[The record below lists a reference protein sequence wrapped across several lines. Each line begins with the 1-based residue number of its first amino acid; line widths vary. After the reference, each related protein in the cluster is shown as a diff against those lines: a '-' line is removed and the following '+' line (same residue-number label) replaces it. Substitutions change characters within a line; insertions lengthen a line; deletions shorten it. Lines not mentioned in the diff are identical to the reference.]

1 LRSDQPERGAS
12 ENGSRLYRS
21 LTHLISGASRIRCK
35 AIVDACDEHE
45 GRVLG
50 LLPEIDGIVDLL
62 KHSQFDF
69 MSNATKQRGSMGI
82 SRLLDMREAVST
94 DYLVSQ
100 VYLAM
105 REKEF

>member
-1 LRSDQPERGAS
+1 MPIAASERGAS

-45 GRVLG
+45 GRVLD
-50 LLPEIDGIVDLL
+50 LLPEMDGIVYLL

-69 MSNATKQRGSMGI
+69 MSNATKQSVKDCTVLPQLRHPAYCVLS
-82 SRLLDMREAVST
+82 DEAG
-94 DYLVSQ
+94 
-100 VYLAM
+100 A
-105 REKEF
+105 